1 MQTDALHSQQ
11 DFAVRGI
18 PSVSPV
24 SAPASPA
31 APENQ
36 GSGLFGPAYVRENQ
50 RQEMET
56 FPQYR
61 ADATLPDETGSSADE
76 DLADARALRS
86 LEARDREVRRKEE
99 AKGEAVGS
107 RSYIYQTGPDGKR
120 YATGTAAHTVR
131 QEDENSSPAAAT
143 APDGKELSR
152 EDEALLQKLQ
162 ARDTKVRGH
171 EAAHVMAAGGQAQG
185 LPTYTYQ
192 TGPDG
197 RRYAVGGSVNIS
209 MLRTGDA
216 EHDARQANRAYRA
229 AMATGE
235 PSARDMQTA
244 SMARNNAQEASQR
257 DREAALSAYA
267 AQSPFQVF

>member
-1 MQTDALHSQQ
+1 MQTDSMHAQQ

-50 RQEMET
+50 RPEMET

-61 ADATLPDETGSSADE
+61 PDATLQKTSETSADE
-76 DLADARALRS
+76 ELVDARALRS
-86 LEARDREVRRKEE
+86 LESRDREVRRNEE

-131 QEDENSSPAAAT
+131 KEEEDGAAAK
-143 APDGKELSR
+143 APNGEELSR

-216 EHDARQANRAYRA
+216 DHDARQANRAYRA

-235 PSARDMQTA
+235 PSTRDMQTA
-244 SMARNNAQEASQR
+244 SLARDRAQEVSQR
-257 DREAALSAYA
+257 DRDAALSAYSN
-267 AQSPFQVF
+267 QSPFQVF